1 MHNTMMWASCER
13 GGEMNQHDSSRTPV
27 VRCIEWVIYLIVT
40 GTMAAGMHWAAS
52 LPADAQA
59 ELWFGTSTWLVIWAA
74 LGIWVV
80 AFIYMERCYP
90 RLYVALSVASYLLS
104 WGWQG
109 LRLSGW
115 VGARSMWIDMADML
129 ISLLSLVVLAV
140 AIGKGEQAV
149 RHPDR

>member
-1 MHNTMMWASCER
+1 
-13 GGEMNQHDSSRTPV
+13 MNQGNASRTPV
-27 VRCIEWVIYLIVT
+27 VRCVEWVIYLIVT
-40 GTMAAGMHWAAS
+40 GAMMAVMNWVAS
-52 LPADAQA
+52 LPADEQA
-59 ELWFGTSTWLVIWAA
+59 GLWFGTSTWPVIWAA

-80 AFIYMERCYP
+80 AFVYMERCYP

-129 ISLLSLVVLAV
+129 ISLLSLVIIVV
-140 AIGKGEQAV
+140 AIGKGERAA
-149 RHPDR
+149 RHSDR

>member
-1 MHNTMMWASCER
+1 M
-13 GGEMNQHDSSRTPV
+13 
-27 VRCIEWVIYLIVT
+27 
-40 GTMAAGMHWAAS
+40 AGMNWSAS
-52 LPADAQA
+52 LPEDEQA
-59 ELWFGTSTWLVIWAA
+59 GLWFGTSTWLVIWAA
-74 LGIWVV
+74 LGIWAV
-80 AFIYMERCYP
+80 AFIYMERYYP

-140 AIGKGEQAV
+140 AIGKGEQAA
-149 RHPDR
+149 RHSDR